1 MRQSGGGEIDAALRP
16 NKALPP
22 TVLLRPPP
30 SIAIENCNFTP
41 APRDCMRKQAVCLH
55 HNGREGDA
63 GFPDC
68 KLPSGFIRLFSKS

>member
-22 TVLLRPPP
+22 TVLLHPPP

-55 HNGREGDA
+55 HKERRDSQTVVLKNH
-63 GFPDC
+63 PVIL
-68 KLPSGFIRLFSKS
+68 KK